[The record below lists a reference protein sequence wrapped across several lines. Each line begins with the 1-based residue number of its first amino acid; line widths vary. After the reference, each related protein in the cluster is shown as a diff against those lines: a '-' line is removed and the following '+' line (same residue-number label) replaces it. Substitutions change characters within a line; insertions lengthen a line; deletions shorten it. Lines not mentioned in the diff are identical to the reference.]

1 MIDKRDT
8 QQILGCLMKRPQLLS
23 EIDKYSFILTDFP
36 TRFERSI
43 FMAINGLYR
52 NGASKIQPIDIENF
66 IEADQVSAKLF
77 KDKNGIEYLQDIIE
91 LSEVD
96 NFGFYYN
103 RFKMFNLLKDLKKQG
118 FDVEEFYCEDL
129 TNPKAQEINEQ
140 FNFLTPKIITDT
152 VRKKLLGVEAKYETT
167 DEIEVEAAS
176 KGMNELV
183 NQFGAAYEIGVPIQ
197 GGIFNQIIDG
207 AKKGTLTIRS
217 AASGVGKTR
226 NAVADA
232 CFLAY
237 PFRYNAMTCKWEQEG
252 NCERVLFIV
261 TEQRF
266 KEVRTMILAYLTDIN
281 ATRFKY
287 ADFSDRERAVIT
299 QAIALMEKYADNL
312 ILVKMPNPTIESV
325 KTIVRENCIVHDIG
339 YVFYDYIFI
348 GPSLLNEFKGF
359 ALRNDEVLLMFA
371 TALKDLAVEL
381 DVAMFTSTQLN
392 AKGDDNKDIRNEGSL
407 AGGRATI
414 NKADNG
420 AIMARPTKEE
430 LEILEPLYEDRP
442 DMKPNLVTDIFKVR
456 SGEWTQ
462 VRIWSDMNLGTL
474 KKRDLFITDSRLDP
488 IEGFFERDEYKVK
501 SWDEHED
508 EHLKVIVERL
518 NQGEII
524 D

>member
-8 QQILGCLMKRPQLLS
+8 QQILGCLMKKPQLLS

-52 NGASKIQPIDIENF
+52 NGATKIQPIDIENF
-66 IEADQVSAKLF
+66 IEPDQVSAKLF

-91 LSEVD
+91 LSEID
-96 NFGFYYN
+96 NFDFYYN

-118 FDVEEFYCEDL
+118 FDTTEFYCEDL
-129 TNPKAQEINEQ
+129 TNPKAEEINQ
-140 FNFLTPKIITDT
+140 AFNMLSPKMITDA

-167 DEIEVEAAS
+167 DEIEIEEAA
-176 KGMNELV
+176 KGMEKLIDEL
-183 NQFGAAYEIGVPIQ
+183 GAAYEIGMPVQ
-197 GGIFNQIIDG
+197 GHIYNQVIDG

-217 AASGVGKTR
+217 AASGVGKTS
-226 NAVADA
+226 NAIADA
-232 CFLAY
+232 CYLAY
-237 PFRYNAMTCKWEQEG
+237 PFRYNATTCSWEQNG
-252 NCERVLFIV
+252 NSEKVLFIV

-266 KEVRTMILAYLTDIN
+266 KEVRLMILAYLTDIN
-281 ATRFKY
+281 RSRFKY
-287 ADFSDRERAVIT
+287 ADFGDRETAVIT
-299 QAIALMEKYADNL
+299 QAIHLMEKYKDNL

-339 YVFYDYIFI
+339 YVFYDYVFI

-381 DVAMFTSTQLN
+381 NVAIFTSTQLN
-392 AKGDDNKDIRNEGSL
+392 AKGDDNKDIRNEGTL
-407 AGGRATI
+407 AGGRSTI

-430 LEILEPLYEDRP
+430 LEILAPLYENNP
-442 DMKPNLVTDIFKVR
+442 ENKPNLVTDIFKVR

-474 KKRDLFITDSRLDP
+474 KKRDLFITDSRMDP
-488 IEGFFERDEYKVK
+488 VENFNARDDYRIK
-501 SWDEHED
+501 SWEDSED

-518 NQGEII
+518 NNGEVV

>member
-8 QQILGCLMKRPQLLS
+8 QQILGCLMKKPQLLS
-23 EIDKYSFILTDFP
+23 EVDKYSFILTDFS

-52 NGASKIQPIDIENF
+52 NGATKIQPIDIENF
-66 IEADQVSAKLF
+66 LEADQVSAKTF

-96 NFGFYYN
+96 NFDFYYN
-103 RFKMFNLLKDLKKQG
+103 RFKMFNLLKDLNKQG
-118 FDVEEFYCEDL
+118 FDISEFYCEDL
-129 TNPKAQEINEQ
+129 TKPESQEINER
-140 FNFLTPKIITDT
+140 FNFLTPKMITDA
-152 VRKKLLGVEAKYETT
+152 VRKKLVGIETKYETT
-167 DEIEVEAAS
+167 DEVEVESAAT
-176 KGMNELV
+176 GMEELID
-183 NQFGAAYEIGVPIQ
+183 QLGAAYEIGMPVQ
-197 GGIFNQIIDG
+197 GSIYNQVIDG

-217 AASGVGKTR
+217 AASGVGKTS
-226 NAVADA
+226 NAIADA
-232 CFLAY
+232 CYLAY
-237 PFRYNAMTCKWEQEG
+237 PFRYNAMTCEWELEG
-252 NCERVLFIV
+252 NNEKVLFIV

-266 KEVRTMILAYLTDIN
+266 KEVRLMILAYLTDIN
-281 ATRFKY
+281 RSRFKY
-287 ADFSDRERAVIT
+287 ADFSEREMGVIH
-299 QAIALMEKYADNL
+299 QAIHLMEKFSENL

-325 KTIVRENCIVHDIG
+325 KTIVRENCIIHDIG

-348 GPSLLNEFKGF
+348 GPSLLNEFRGF

-392 AKGDDNKDIRNEGSL
+392 AKGDDNKDIRNEGTL
-407 AGGRATI
+407 AGGRSTI

-420 AIMARPTKEE
+420 AVMARPTKEE
-430 LEILEPLYEDRP
+430 LEILQPLYENRP
-442 DMKPNLVTDIFKVR
+442 ENKPNLVTDIFKVR
-456 SGEWTQ
+456 SGEWSQ

-474 KKRDLFITDSRLDP
+474 KRRDLFITDSRMEPVENFNEIDS
-488 IEGFFERDEYKVK
+488 YKIK

-508 EHLKVIVERL
+508 EHFKILVERL
-518 NQGEII
+518 NQGELI